1 MELNPTLK
9 PQEITEYALQ
19 NIRQAKIQT
28 NPFPHILIEEL
39 FPKYFFNSIA
49 EQFPDRTEFQKAIYP
64 GIGTSISKK
73 REHFKDYGLVCNN
86 LTKSP
91 LWKLI
96 NDFFNSEG
104 FTEELLAKFK
114 EPLPSGIVPI
124 PKEKHIYFQDG
135 AKKYKSVFALHIDL
149 PGYEI
154 PPHPD
159 IPEKIIT
166 YQLFVV
172 NGESLSDFGTIF
184 CKFKGGIL
192 GKLSLRIFRKTGKN
206 LSKLAN
212 SLGINNFNVY
222 QDFKKSK
229 IGFWLGIN
237 HKNWFPWGFFNV
249 AKTIPAL
256 PNYFMA
262 FAPNQNTYHA
272 VSLDIPIENK
282 EQERRVIRGFIR
294 SGSNSKNWIK
304 YL

>member
-1 MELNPTLK
+1 M
-9 PQEITEYALQ
+9 
-19 NIRQAKIQT
+19 
-28 NPFPHILIEEL
+28 
-39 FPKYFFNSIA
+39 
-49 EQFPDRTEFQKAIYP
+49 
-64 GIGTSISKK
+64 
-73 REHFKDYGLVCNN
+73 
-86 LTKSP
+86 
-91 LWKLI
+91 
-96 NDFFNSEG
+96 
-104 FTEELLAKFK
+104 
-114 EPLPSGIVPI
+114 
-124 PKEKHIYFQDG
+124 
-135 AKKYKSVFALHIDL
+135 
-149 PGYEI
+149 
-154 PPHPD
+154 
-159 IPEKIIT
+159 
-166 YQLFVV
+166 
-172 NGESLSDFGTIF
+172 
-184 CKFKGGIL
+184 
-192 GKLSLRIFRKTGKN
+192 LSLKALKTGKN